1 MGVEVMV
8 TVGGGTVEEDYV
20 LNVHIDMP
28 LIRTLNNDISHAS
41 GCRVEGKA
49 ECRHADVLS
58 SMRGAKRVKSK
69 STT

>member
-8 TVGGGTVEEDYV
+8 TVGGGTVEKDYV
-20 LNVHIDMP
+20 LNVDILLVH
-28 LIRTLNNDISHAS
+28 TLNNDICHAS
-41 GCRVEGKA
+41 GCRVERIA

-58 SMRGAKRVKSK
+58 SMRGTKRVKSK